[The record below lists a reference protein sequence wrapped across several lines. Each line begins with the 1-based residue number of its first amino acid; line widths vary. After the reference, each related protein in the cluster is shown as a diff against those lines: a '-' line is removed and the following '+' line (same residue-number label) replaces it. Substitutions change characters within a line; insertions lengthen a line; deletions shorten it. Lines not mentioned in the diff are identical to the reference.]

1 MSRCVKNLRREG
13 NAGGIA
19 PATQIGKKGTN
30 RTVQQVT
37 RGSGRDR
44 KTAMPNIESASTPR
58 FDQPSRI
65 LNKYSGY

>member
-30 RTVQQVT
+30 RTQQSVSKNT
-37 RGSGRDR
+37 GRER
-44 KTAMPNIESASTPR
+44 MTAMPNIESASTPR

-65 LNKYSGY
+65 LNKYDGY

>member
-30 RTVQQVT
+30 RTQQSVSKNT
-37 RGSGRDR
+37 GRER
-44 KTAMPNIESASTPR
+44 MTAMPNIESASTPR

-65 LNKYSGY
+65 LNKFDGY

>member
-30 RTVQQVT
+30 RTQQSVSKNT
-37 RGSGRDR
+37 GRER
-44 KTAMPNIESASTPR
+44 MTAMTNIESASTPR